1 MHSCAMHVRSES
13 QSQCIVLPEETWIS
27 MDRLSSSPD
36 SVRPPDNFKRPKKVT
51 RLTDPYDPS
60 SLGLSVPTG
69 SLQQVYEWCRQIM
82 PAHTGPAS
90 VANSPRSPASTG
102 SHEQELMAELE
113 EQIFGPPASLMLAPR
128 APSKSTPVRRGKSK
142 SKTQTPPF
150 VVPTAKGIQTL
161 FRIDPDEAVQTGSG
175 PGNASSN
182 VESAASSYVAPP
194 QQHVGKARLWLFVA
208 ACIHAMSIFMSLLCC
223 SCSVADMFKVP
234 LFHGHH
240 ESRGLAVGYE

>member
-1 MHSCAMHVRSES
+1 MHVRSES

-51 RLTDPYDPS
+51 RLNDPYDPS

-90 VANSPRSPASTG
+90 VASSPRSPASTG
-102 SHEQELMAELE
+102 SHEQELIAELE
-113 EQIFGPPASLMLAPR
+113 EQIFGPPAGLMLAPK

-142 SKTQTPPF
+142 SKTLTPPPF

-161 FRIDPDEAVQTGSG
+161 FRINPDEAVQTGSG

-182 VESAASSYVAPP
+182 VGSAASSYVAPP

-208 ACIHAMSIFMSLLCC
+208 ACMHAMSIFMSLLCC
-223 SCSVADMFKVP
+223 SCSVADMFRYSMVIMN
-234 LFHGHH
+234 HGD
-240 ESRGLAVGYE
+240 SPWDMNKTW